1 MSEKLPAVTGRN
13 LIRFL
18 QMLGYEVIRQR
29 GSHVRLMKETPLG
42 KHKITIPN
50 HDPVAKGTLSDILG
64 KISLWC
70 QIPKDELLK
79 HLRNH

>member
-18 QMLGYEVIRQR
+18 EGLGYEAVRQR
-29 GSHVRLMKETPLG
+29 GSHIRLTKNTLSG

-64 KISLWC
+64 KVSLWC
-70 QIPKDELLK
+70 QIPKDELVK
-79 HLRNH
+79 HLRNK